1 MEPRVIN
8 KSEKD
13 DILRFTINNIDV
25 SLINALRRIILSE
38 IPITV
43 IRSAPYAKND
53 VNILKNT
60 TRLNNEILK
69 QRLSS
74 IPIFIR
80 DELSLEELREYEVEV
95 NMKNESQATILYYK

>member
-95 NMKNESQATILYYK
+95 NMKK